1 MARAWL
7 AAMAPRNLL
16 RRRGRSA
23 VTLLVVALAVGALL
37 AAQATDR
44 SVALAIQGIFG
55 TYRADGYLRM
65 GQPLLASQ
73 AGTLRR
79 VPGISRAEPK
89 PSYGSRATVSLTKSA
104 SSV

>member
-65 GQPLLASQ
+65 GQPLLATD
-73 AGTLRR
+73 AAILRTT
-79 VPGISRAEPK
+79 G
-89 PSYGSRATVSLTKSA
+89 
-104 SSV
+104 